1 MSKKSEKKNLLKN
14 EKIGFLWKFF
24 WLQFEIYMKLLIP
37 ITQRLYVD
45 LCFGGWKT
53 GGSNKYFRVRCNQ
66 YLVFVLFFFWFF
78 EICEVGGLAIATRGF
93 SQNWPDKI
101 RLQRRK
107 KMAQSKSPFYA
118 SSKCENSPKIESL
131 PETNQGFGF
140 LRLFFGFRASGWSR
154 ARPATRGSEGGR
166 ERARER
172 REETSNREVSFLSSS
187 DNFTEKN
194 SANSLEPFD

>member
-1 MSKKSEKKNLLKN
+1 
-14 EKIGFLWKFF
+14 
-24 WLQFEIYMKLLIP
+24 
-37 ITQRLYVD
+37 
-45 LCFGGWKT
+45 
-53 GGSNKYFRVRCNQ
+53 
-66 YLVFVLFFFWFF
+66 
-78 EICEVGGLAIATRGF
+78 LAIATRGF

-154 ARPATRGSEGGR
+154 ARARARPATRGSEGGR